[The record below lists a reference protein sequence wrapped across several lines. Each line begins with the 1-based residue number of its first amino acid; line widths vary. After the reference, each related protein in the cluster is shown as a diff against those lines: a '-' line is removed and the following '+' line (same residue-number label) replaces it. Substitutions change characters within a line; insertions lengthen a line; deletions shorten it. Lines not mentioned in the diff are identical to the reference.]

1 MNGFVKIEPHQA
13 DLVIRV
19 PLDLL
24 RAVSFPLDGD
34 HYNIA
39 ASGPSVDT
47 AVKALASDIRLWEGH
62 TRLAP
67 SRAAGQL
74 APLSDRSFEDCDRAV
89 ARVAEP
95 LASDTVIP
103 YELGYLDAHFVYPI
117 SSPNSVFSI
126 ETVVAADLGDL
137 TRLSIR
143 YIPLGGS
150 SRAMMITGGSGGV
163 AVHWFMNCSATTDR
177 VPPSLRLPARF
188 R

>member
-1 MNGFVKIEPHQA
+1 MSREVSAVSRYWLRRAAVRLFCIALGSTLANAHDLPLDRIMNGFVKIEPHQA

-126 ETVVAADLGDL
+126 QSAVAADLGDY
-137 TRLSIR
+137 TKLSIR
-143 YIPLGGS
+143 YIP
-150 SRAMMITGGSGGV
+150 
-163 AVHWFMNCSATTDR
+163 
-177 VPPSLRLPARF
+177 
-188 R
+188 